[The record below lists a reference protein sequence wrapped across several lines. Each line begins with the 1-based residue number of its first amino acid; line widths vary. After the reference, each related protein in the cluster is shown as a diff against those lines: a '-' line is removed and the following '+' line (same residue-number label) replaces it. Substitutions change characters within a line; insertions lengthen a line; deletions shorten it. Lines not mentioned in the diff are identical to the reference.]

1 MIQYPSQAP
10 IVKPV
15 VNLQRYQ
22 AGAIPRDEDPNLREL
37 LGAAFAQENDV
48 VNMLAMINQPNFDPD
63 PNFDFEEA
71 AKSSRLF
78 KINPKSFVGVAS
90 QAEWNFVSR
99 KMLKEMEDRRV
110 LTSAGWEGMFA
121 AMLAGT
127 LSPTVL
133 LPVGLGARAAT
144 VGGAALSGAAW
155 GGIGVGAQEAV
166 LQANQELRTPL
177 ESAVGIGAGMILA
190 GALSG
195 SARWVLPDELVNLRR
210 DMATGQL
217 GEAISKTHAGVPDPA
232 IIAQVYGEDAAKII
246 QREAIP
252 LDDLDDET
260 AKLLEAALGNVEDAQ
275 TFTVWRGGEDG
286 KWYTSSETAA
296 QKYAADRGSERVVSK
311 QIKFKN
317 PLIIDAKGANWN
329 NIGGT
334 PMFDVRKADGTFAG
348 YAKETNNVEE
358 LFGPGAKIVGRTEQG
373 GKPSVFD
380 DGRSTDDI
388 VQEALLNDAYDG
400 VIIKNVSDNAD
411 GGVEKGLSDVYYDIK
426 GKTVE
431 APKAA
436 AVAGQTLVLSPFER
450 AVQAIKE
457 AGGGFPAPGVT
468 RLREELEGTT
478 LRGAALNSKINKLV
492 REHLETYGTGP
503 QSLGASIAERPPL
516 PDPGLPVAMRT
527 RLGRAL
533 FGAWMSPQ
541 TRNTV
546 KDWESMRATVWQLS
560 PAGLMSESELNF
572 NPSALGGAVEARIWQ
587 HQARVVEGIQAT
599 NQEFYNFYKR
609 TKGAGGLR
617 SIAAVSAKE
626 QFMFD
631 VTDAM
636 HLKLRGRSHS
646 VPEVNKAAE
655 AYLNKVFYPMIKEAK
670 ELGLP
675 AFREL
680 SEPELLTIATQ
691 HIKHDKV
698 ISEPLA
704 LHSIARQHAY
714 YKIMNDPELLQN
726 KKLIK
731 MLEESVEVTG
741 SRIVSAMDLSEA
753 IAAKLMARW
762 GGVFNKHGSASLL
775 TEVPLM
781 AKFAYIDPTMKFKV
795 KDVAGKEVERT
806 FGEFLEKNME
816 KTARSWVRS
825 MGPDIEMYRT
835 FGVVNPMEISGRH
848 GEVKAAQFWVDIE
861 KEQQAKLKA
870 IAEDADKRI
879 AKKAETASPEE
890 LARFTEK
897 VQAQVEKANT
907 KIGQDVANFKIDME
921 AMIGRLRHTWGQP
934 KDPTN
939 PWFRTAR
946 AVMNLNTVRLM
957 GMVTISSF
965 ADIARLV
972 MKHGFMTTMR
982 DGLIPLL
989 TDLRTIKMSA
999 EEGMYSGA
1007 ILDLVMHGRSN
1018 AWADLFDETEFG
1030 TLAERGLQ
1038 QMTNKIGM
1046 VALFDYW
1053 NTGLKSMSSAL
1064 TIADMSRALKAVDA
1078 GTATAK
1084 QKRFLAKLGLDEDL
1098 SKRMWKKITTDGGE
1112 EVRPGVWLPNTG
1124 DWDKIKINDQW
1135 EDLIDFE
1142 TYEYKPWVTDE
1153 MKAQV
1158 REGQDLQRVYR
1169 AALGRNINDTIVTP
1183 GIERPLWTDATTSG
1197 RLIAQFRSFGLSSHY
1212 KTLTAA
1218 AQEVAVG
1225 NMAPIITGTSFSL
1238 ALGIVSYYAWA
1249 ATFGTDSPQFKKAQ
1263 DAIDAALRGEFE
1275 DGWDKLFD
1283 EAIARSGLLG
1293 AFEELRKTAERV
1305 PAIQDYAT
1313 FADTPT
1319 TRSPFVNPFSEAFG
1333 PTYGSLLETG
1343 NRLMLGVG
1351 DWGDSESHTLRKLFP
1366 YQNVLYLR
1374 WVYDQIEKHAR
1385 NQL

>member
-48 VNMLAMINQPNFDPD
+48 VNMLAMINQPSFDPD

-177 ESAVGIGAGMILA
+177 ESAVGIGAGIILA

-217 GEAISKTHAGVPDPA
+217 GEAISKTHTGVPDPA

-260 AKLLEAALGNVEDAQ
+260 AKLLEAALENVEA
-275 TFTVWRGGEDG
+275 VAEP
-286 KWYTSSETAA
+286 
-296 QKYAADRGSERVVSK
+296 VV
-311 QIKFKN
+311 
-317 PLIIDAKGANWN
+317 
-329 NIGGT
+329 
-334 PMFDVRKADGTFAG
+334 
-348 YAKETNNVEE
+348 
-358 LFGPGAKIVGRTEQG
+358 
-373 GKPSVFD
+373 
-380 DGRSTDDI
+380 
-388 VQEALLNDAYDG
+388 
-400 VIIKNVSDNAD
+400 
-411 GGVEKGLSDVYYDIK
+411 
-426 GKTVE
+426 
-431 APKAA
+431 PKAA
-436 AVAGQTLVLSPFER
+436 AVAGQALVLSPFER

-572 NPSALGGAVEARIWQ
+572 SPSALGGSIEPRIWQ

-609 TKGAGGLR
+609 TKSAGGLR
-617 SIAAVSAKE
+617 SLAAVSAKE

-675 AFREL
+675 AFKEL

-714 YKIMNDPELLQN
+714 YKIMNDPDLMKN

-731 MLEESVEVTG
+731 MLEESTEVTG

-870 IAEDADKRI
+870 IAEDAEKRI
-879 AKKAETASPEE
+879 AEKAKTASPEE
-890 LARFTEK
+890 LAKFTEK

-907 KIGQDVANFKIDME
+907 KIGQDVKNFKIDME
-921 AMIGRLRHTWGQP
+921 TMIGRLRHTWGQP

-965 ADIARLV
+965 ADVARLV

-989 TDLRTIKMSA
+989 TDLRAIKMSA

-1078 GTATAK
+1078 GTATKA
-1084 QKRFLAKLGLDEDL
+1084 QKRYLAKLGLDETL

-1124 DWDKIKINDQW
+1124 DWDKVKIGEDW

-1183 GIERPLWTDATTSG
+1183 GIERPNWTDATTSG

-1263 DAIDAALRGEFE
+1263 DTIDAALRGEFE

-1374 WVYDQIEKHAR
+1374 WVYDQIEKHFR